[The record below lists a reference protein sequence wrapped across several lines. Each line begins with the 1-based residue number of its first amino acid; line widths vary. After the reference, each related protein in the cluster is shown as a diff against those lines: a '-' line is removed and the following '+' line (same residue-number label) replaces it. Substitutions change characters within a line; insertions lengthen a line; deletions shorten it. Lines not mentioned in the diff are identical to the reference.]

1 MQSGHDMVGTAG
13 TATTALAGIEITGE
27 MRPGYDTILTDPALA
42 FVAQL
47 HRMYE
52 PTRQSLLRARSE
64 HQRWWDQGHGIDFAM
79 ESSSVRA
86 DPQWRVRPAPHDLA
100 DRRVEITGP
109 CDRKMVINALNSG
122 AQCFMACLEDAS
134 APSWQ
139 VMVEGQ
145 VNLRD
150 ACAGTIT
157 LDETSKPG
165 GKSYKLNDSIATLI
179 ARPRGWHLDEAHMTV
194 DGTRVAGA
202 IFDFGLYFYHNA
214 RTLIARGSGP
224 YFYLPKLEHYLE
236 ARLWNNVFTTAQS
249 MLDLAVGTIRAT
261 VLIETLPAAFMADE
275 ILYELRDHI
284 TALNCGRWDYIFS
297 YIKTFQA
304 DPSKVLPDRAAV
316 TMTVPFMAKYA
327 AHVVRTCHKRGA
339 HAMGGMSAFIPVKDD
354 EAANAK
360 AFAAVRAD
368 KEREATLGHD
378 GTWVAHPGLVAVARE
393 VFDRLMPGPNQL
405 NVIPEGSASAAD
417 LTTPPEGPKT
427 LAGLTNNINVGLG
440 YIAAWLRGQ
449 GAVPLHNLM
458 EDAAT
463 AEISRTQLW
472 QWRVSDV
479 VLDGGEAVDAALIE
493 RVTDEQLAV
502 WKAHVGDNFFA
513 TGKYA
518 EAAEIV
524 RTLVLADRLEP
535 FLTVPAYEHY
545 FAR

>member
-1 MQSGHDMVGTAG
+1 MSS
-13 TATTALAGIEITGE
+13 GIEITGA
-27 MRPGYDTILTDPALA
+27 MRPGYETILTEAALHFMA
-42 FVAQL
+42 HL

-52 PTRQSLLRARSE
+52 PTRQSLLRAR
-64 HQRWWDQGHGIDFAM
+64 HDRQKWWNAGNEVDFAA
-79 ESSSVRA
+79 ETSSVRE
-86 DPQWRVRPAPHDLA
+86 DPVWQVRPAPADLT

-134 APSWQ
+134 APTWD

-150 ACAGTIT
+150 AAAGTIN
-157 LDETSKPG
+157 LEDK
-165 GKSYKLNDSIATLI
+165 GKSYKLNDKTATLI
-179 ARPRGWHLDEAHMTV
+179 ARPRGWHLDEAHMLV
-194 DGTRVAGA
+194 DGERVAGA
-202 IFDFGLYFYHNA
+202 LFDFGLYFFHNA
-214 RTLIARGSGP
+214 RALIAKGSGP
-224 YFYLPKLEHYLE
+224 YFYLPKMEHYLE

-249 MLDLAVGTIRAT
+249 ILGLPLGTIRVT
-261 VLIETLPAAFMADE
+261 VLIETLPGAFMAEE

-304 DPSKVLPDRAAV
+304 DPEKVLPDRSAV
-316 TMTVPFMAKYA
+316 TMAVPFMANYA
-327 AHVVRTCHKRGA
+327 RHVVRTCHKRGA

-354 EAANAK
+354 PAANDK

-368 KEREATLGHD
+368 KEREAGIGHD
-378 GTWVAHPGLVAVARE
+378 GTWVAHPGLVGIARE

-405 NVIPEGSASAAD
+405 GVIPDGTATAAD
-417 LTTPPEGPKT
+417 LTTPAPGPKT
-427 LAGLTNNINVGLG
+427 LGGLTNNINVGIG

-463 AEISRTQLW
+463 AEISRTQIW

-479 VLDGGEAVDAALIE
+479 VLDSGEAVDAALID

-502 WKAHVGDNFFA
+502 WKAQVGDNFYA
-513 TGKYA
+513 GGKYA
-518 EAAEIV
+518 EAADIF

-535 FLTVPAYEHY
+535 FLTLPAYEHY
-545 FAR
+545 FAK